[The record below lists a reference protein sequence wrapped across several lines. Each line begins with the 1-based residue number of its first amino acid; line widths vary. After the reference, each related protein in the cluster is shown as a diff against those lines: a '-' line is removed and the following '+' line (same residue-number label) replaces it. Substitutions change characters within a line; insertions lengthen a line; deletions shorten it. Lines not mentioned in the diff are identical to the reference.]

1 MDDLDQL
8 LRQAGARW
16 RAAQPPPRTID
27 DVPFVDTRRPL
38 SAVWRLLGAAIV
50 GSGAVVM
57 VVLVI
62 GFWTQV
68 AQGPQ
73 AGTSPPVAS
82 ATTDAASVTEGR
94 IIFGSPASPET
105 AFRLDAEMPI
115 AWTAFLA
122 EPAEG
127 TSVNLVISPKG
138 SDLEL
143 FGYRQFITD
152 PGATTLVNE
161 MPLGRFLPDPG
172 VYVMRYVSTGGEVL
186 AEGEFEL
193 FGDPL

>member
-1 MDDLDQL
+1 MDDLDHL
-8 LRQAGARW
+8 LREAGARW

-27 DVPFVDTRRPL
+27 EVPFVDTRRPFG
-38 SAVWRLLGAAIV
+38 AVWRLLGAAIL

-62 GFWTQV
+62 GSLTQV
-68 AQGPQ
+68 ARGPQ
-73 AGTSPPVAS
+73 VGTSAPVAPV
-82 ATTDAASVTEGR
+82 TTDAASVTEGR

-105 AFRLDAEMPI
+105 AFRLDGEMPI
-115 AWTAFLA
+115 AWTAYLA

-127 TSVNLVISPKG
+127 RSVNLVISPRG
-138 SDLEL
+138 SEREL
-143 FGYRQFITD
+143 FGYRQIITD

-172 VYVMRYVSTGGEVL
+172 VYVMRYLSTDGEVL